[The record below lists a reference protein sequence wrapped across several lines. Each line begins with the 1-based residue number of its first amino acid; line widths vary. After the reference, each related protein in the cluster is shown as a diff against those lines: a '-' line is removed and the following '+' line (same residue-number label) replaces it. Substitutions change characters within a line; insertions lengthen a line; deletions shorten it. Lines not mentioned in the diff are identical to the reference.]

1 MKKTGNRLKSEEGAS
16 LAAALLFF
24 VLCGVGASVILAAA
38 SASAGKMQRLPETDQ
53 KRFAV
58 ESAAAFLRDEMRDSQ
73 NKITITDVKVE
84 DSRDNKSTAYPTLT
98 YLYSDKTAL
107 DPARNMID
115 ACVVELYR
123 TLQQDEENAPQQ
135 EKAEKDFLM
144 SVRKKGSTQYYDQL
158 EARVKLTMDSDYH
171 ITAILSDTQTDDTR
185 KEDRCERKLTI
196 PAKTETEETVEEKDY
211 ERTGPD
217 GDVEEEWT
225 ITTTTRVTTIC
236 WERGLIE
243 RTHPDGDEHPDTSGG
258 HIRME
263 TGIRE
268 TGGEADAAAFI
279 PNISCEITVPQ
290 GRNPDG
296 AFSLCAGDRSCAYH
310 VCLGTHGGEEDAG
323 RWRSDHKPVLC
334 RPEPAG
340 AGGFCG
346 FRFRRL

>member
-1 MKKTGNRLKSEEGAS
+1 MKRAGRQSGGQRKRRPRVYTVLGSETGAS
-16 LAAALLFF
+16 LVAALLFF

-135 EKAEKDFLM
+135 ENAEKNFLM

-158 EARVKLTMDSDYH
+158 EARVKLTMDSDYR

-243 RTHPDGDEHPDTSGG
+243 RTHLDGE
-258 HIRME
+258 
-263 TGIRE
+263 
-268 TGGEADAAAFI
+268 
-279 PNISCEITVPQ
+279 
-290 GRNPDG
+290 
-296 AFSLCAGDRSCAYH
+296 
-310 VCLGTHGGEEDAG
+310 
-323 RWRSDHKPVLC
+323 
-334 RPEPAG
+334 
-340 AGGFCG
+340 
-346 FRFRRL
+346 

>member
-1 MKKTGNRLKSEEGAS
+1 MKRAGRQSGGQRKRRPRVYTVLGSETGAS
-16 LAAALLFF
+16 LVAAILFF

-38 SASAGKMQRLPETDQ
+38 SASAGKMQRVPETDQ

-84 DSRDNKSTAYPTLT
+84 DSRENKPTAYPTLT

-115 ACVVELYR
+115 ACVVDLYR

-158 EARVKLTMDSDYH
+158 ETRVKLMMDSDYH
-171 ITAILSDTQTDDTR
+171 ITAILSDTQTADAK

-243 RTHPDGDEHPDTSGG
+243 RTHPDGD
-258 HIRME
+258 
-263 TGIRE
+263 
-268 TGGEADAAAFI
+268 
-279 PNISCEITVPQ
+279 
-290 GRNPDG
+290 
-296 AFSLCAGDRSCAYH
+296 
-310 VCLGTHGGEEDAG
+310 
-323 RWRSDHKPVLC
+323 
-334 RPEPAG
+334 
-340 AGGFCG
+340 
-346 FRFRRL
+346 